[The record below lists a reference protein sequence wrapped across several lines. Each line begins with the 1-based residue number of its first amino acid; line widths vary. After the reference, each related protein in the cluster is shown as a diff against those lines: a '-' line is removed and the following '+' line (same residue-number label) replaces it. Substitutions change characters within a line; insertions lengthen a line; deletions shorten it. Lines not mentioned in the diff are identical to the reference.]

1 MKELSALERLLNKL
15 KDFSLFTDRE
25 ESEIDTYILII
36 EQNLRE
42 KTDYM
47 KFLEAFNNITGKKYT
62 GDLESRKLFYEKESF
77 FSLEERIK
85 SVENIITD
93 KFLEG
98 NVTMN
103 PKFVLRP
110 ENTAKYLNFV
120 YTESTKLKKDA
131 TTNNITTMSK
141 VQDF

>member
-131 TTNNITTMSK
+131 TANNITTMSK

>member
-15 KDFSLFTDRE
+15 KDFGLLTNRE
-25 ESEIDTYILII
+25 EAEIDTYILIL

-42 KTDYM
+42 KTDYI
-47 KFLEAFNNITGKKYT
+47 KFLDAFNNITGKKYS

-93 KFLEG
+93 KFLDG
-98 NVTMN
+98 NVTMS

-110 ENTAKYLNFV
+110 ENTAKYLNFI
-120 YTESTKLKKDA
+120 YTESTKLNKNA
-131 TTNNITTMSK
+131 TNNNISTMSK